1 MMKAAISKYVL
12 LVAALAATPA
22 AASDAVRID
31 GGDETGW
38 ETDNWYVQVDG
49 VMGGKSTGNMEF
61 LDDNTVMKFTGDI
74 NLDGGGFSSVR
85 RRMNLDLTGY
95 AGVVVTL
102 EADIRGTGEGTA
114 APIGIH
120 LQLDDRTSRYD
131 FSSAFSIPLSSGE
144 TVTSVYL
151 PVESF
156 DRGTWIGFTCQNN
169 CVFDPSQIN
178 GISVYVLFQEGS
190 FDVRLRSIEA
200 VTEPRAFPLPEYDVL
215 ESTDD
220 VVALLGSTISSGGG
234 LYDKGYVE
242 LCIAMYWSVLNTLLS
257 SDVLSDPVKV
267 VICAGLEHFEY
278 LSGVGSSKESL
289 AWQLRFTIDAL
300 LSDLQ
305 GTDRITLQDWL
316 PTRSRAA
323 TMDVTC
329 FGRTSAAPG
338 FMYDPTNEYM
348 LVSDSE
354 KTPAEST
361 AETPSNTEE
370 TVEDVQQPE
379 ELLSDVP
386 EVENIEEIDTSAIES
401 NQMTSGSLA
410 VSNQG
415 FKSIVLGVMLLE
427 VMELVWSS

>member
-1 MMKAAISKYVL
+1 MMIKAAISKFL
-12 LVAALAATPA
+12 LLGAALAATPA
-22 AASDAVRID
+22 TASDAVRID
-31 GGDETGW
+31 GGDENGW

-61 LDDNTVMKFTGDI
+61 LDDDTVMKFTGDI
-74 NLDGGGFSSVR
+74 SLDGGGFSSVR
-85 RRMNLDLTGY
+85 RRMSLDLTGY

-102 EADIRGTGEGTA
+102 EADVRGAGEGTA

-120 LQLDDRTSRYD
+120 LQFDDRTSRYD

-169 CVFDPSQIN
+169 CAFDPSEIN

-220 VVALLGSTISSGGG
+220 VVALLRSSISSGGG
-234 LYDKGYVE
+234 LYDKDYME
-242 LCIAMYWSVLNTLLS
+242 LCIAMYWSVLNTILS
-257 SDVLSDPVKV
+257 SEVLSDPVKV
-267 VICAGLEHFEY
+267 VICAGLQQFEY
-278 LSGVGSSKESL
+278 LKGVGSSKESL
-289 AWQLRFTIDAL
+289 AWQLRFTMDAVI
-300 LSDLQ
+300 SDLE
-305 GTDRITLQDWL
+305 GTDRLTTQDWL
-316 PTRSRAA
+316 PTRSRASS
-323 TMDVTC
+323 MDVTC

-348 LVSDSE
+348 LVSATE
-354 KTPAEST
+354 ETPAEP
-361 AETPSNTEE
+361 ASNTEDTDE
-370 TVEDVQQPE
+370 DVVQQAEEPLSGILEVEDNQAM
-379 ELLSDVP
+379 
-386 EVENIEEIDTSAIES
+386 DTAAVES
-401 NQMTSGSLA
+401 NQMASGSLT
-410 VSNQG
+410 VSKYG
-415 FKSIVLGVMLLE
+415 LESIVLGVLLLG
-427 VMELVWSS
+427 VMRLV